1 MNRPTKRALYR
12 LETKLKTKMV
22 QQNALFNRVLQTI
35 VIFKATLVCPITFG
49 YLKVGNVYKNG

>member
-12 LETKLKTKMV
+12 LETKLKTEMV
-22 QQNALFNRVLQTI
+22 QQSALFNRVLQTI